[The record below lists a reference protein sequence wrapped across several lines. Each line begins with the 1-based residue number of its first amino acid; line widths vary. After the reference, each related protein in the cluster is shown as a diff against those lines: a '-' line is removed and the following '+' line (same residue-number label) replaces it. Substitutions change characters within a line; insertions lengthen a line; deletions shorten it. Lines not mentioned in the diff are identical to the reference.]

1 MNKREFFVVFLIL
14 FFVTAI
20 FFYKTF
26 LHGLV
31 PFPGDLLIA
40 EYNPWKTYS
49 YLGYNPGSYPNKAQY
64 FDVLRQFYPWKT
76 FAVDL
81 IKQGALPLWN
91 PYNFSGAPL
100 ISNFQSAIFY
110 PMGIFYLILPQ
121 IAAWTFLVLLQPFL
135 ALIFT
140 YFYVRKIGISKIGS
154 VSAAISFAFSS
165 FMSVWLEYNI
175 VGHVILWLPLSLLAI
190 EMLLRK
196 VTVLWT
202 VLFIVSILFALLA
215 GHPQIFTYSLVF
227 ILAYLIFRIFNLR
240 KLLFFFLLVIL
251 AVGIGVMQV
260 IPGIEL
266 IKESARASHDYNF
279 LIHKILIQPWQFIM
293 MIVPDFFGN
302 PATRNYWIEDTY
314 IGKVT
319 YIGLIP
325 LLFVLLSFTNLKK
338 SFIFFF
344 TVVGGL
350 ILLISSNNPF
360 TAILYKANLPFIS
373 SSAPTLSIFLFC
385 FCISILSGF
394 GIDIYR
400 FGKWRVTKTIR
411 LIAPLILVIL
421 FLWIVVLLVPHLI
434 SDKLTE
440 NITVA
445 KRNLLFATLLIG
457 IGAFL
462 MLIGVLRRKV
472 VFLVLILLLI
482 IQTGDLFRYFTK
494 FNPFVPKE
502 LVFPNA
508 QVLEFIKKES
518 GIDRFWGYGS
528 ANIEANFATQYGLF
542 STDGYDPL
550 YPKRYGEFIQASE
563 NGKIGTK
570 FTARTR
576 SDARIVFG
584 SGETDL
590 SSNVYR
596 LKVLDLLG
604 VKYVFDRVENGST
617 EKTFSSDRFKL
628 IYEKDGWKV
637 FENQK
642 ALPRAFLALE
652 YKVFNSKEEFEEIFF
667 DKTFDPSK
675 TILLEEKPSSY
686 SSSEEVPS
694 GTSES
699 RSSRQARTVSLVSYK
714 PNQIIFSTN
723 NQRDQILFL
732 SDTYYPGWK
741 AFVDAKETKIYR
753 ANYAFRAV
761 VVPEGKHTVIMKY
774 DPDSFKIGL
783 IISSLS
789 LVLMPIFILYLFIVN
804 KKRYNKRNEK

>member
-31 PFPGDLLIA
+31 SFPGDLLIA

-64 FDVLRQFYPWKT
+64 FDVLRQLYPWKT

-81 IKQGALPLWN
+81 IKQGILPLWN

-100 ISNFQSAIFY
+100 ISNFQSAVFY
-110 PMGIFYLILPQ
+110 PLGIFYLILPQ
-121 IAAWTFLVLLQPFL
+121 ISAWTFLVIAQPLF
-135 ALIFT
+135 ATFFT
-140 YFYVRKIGISKIGS
+140 YLFSRKIGISKIGS
-154 VSAAISFAFSS
+154 LLAAISFAFSS

-190 EMLLRK
+190 EMLLK
-196 VTVLWT
+196 KATTQWIIILIAS
-202 VLFIVSILFALLA
+202 IVFSLLA
-215 GHPQIFTYSLVF
+215 GHPQIFAYSLVF

-240 KLLFFFLLVIL
+240 KLLFFLLLVIL
-251 AVGIGVMQV
+251 AVGIGAMQV

-266 IKESARASHDYNF
+266 IKESARVSHDYNF

-325 LLFVLLSFTNLKK
+325 LLFVLFSFKNIKK

-344 TVVGGL
+344 TAIGGL
-350 ILLISSNNPF
+350 ILLISSHNPF
-360 TAILYKANLPFIS
+360 TAILYKFNLPFVS

-400 FGKWRVTKTIR
+400 FEKWRITKTIKI
-411 LIAPLILVIL
+411 IAPLILVIL

-434 SDKLTE
+434 SDRLSQHL
-440 NITVA
+440 IVV
-445 KRNLLFATLLIG
+445 KRNLLYATFLIG
-457 IGAFL
+457 IGTFL
-462 MLIGVLRRKV
+462 ILVGTLKRKMI
-472 VFLVLILLLI
+472 FLVLILLLI
-482 IQTGDLFRYFTK
+482 LQTGDLFRYFTK

-508 QVLEFIKKES
+508 PVLEFLKKES

-528 ANIEANFATQYGLF
+528 AAIEANFATQYGIY

-550 YPKRYGEFIQASE
+550 YPKRYGEFIQTSE
-563 NGKIGTK
+563 NGKIGTE
-570 FTARTR
+570 FTGQTR
-576 SDARIVFG
+576 SDAFIARD

-590 SSNVYR
+590 SSNIYR
-596 LKVLDLLG
+596 LKILDILG
-604 VKYVFDRVENGST
+604 VRYVLDRVENGST
-617 EKTFSSDRFKL
+617 EKTFPSDRFKL
-628 IYEKDGWKV
+628 IYEKDEWKI

-642 ALPRAFLALE
+642 ALPRAFLASE
-652 YKVFNSKEEFEEIFF
+652 YKVFNSNEEFEEIFF
-667 DKTFDPSK
+667 DKNFDPSK
-675 TILLEEKPSSY
+675 TILLEGKPSSY
-686 SSSEEVPS
+686 SSIKEVPS

-723 NQRDQILFL
+723 NQSNQLLFL

-761 VVPEGKHTVIMKY
+761 VVPEGKHNVIMKY
-774 DPDSFKIGL
+774 DPDSFRVGMG
-783 IISSLS
+783 ISTIS
-789 LVLMPIFILYLFIVN
+789 FILTLILLIFLRIRP
-804 KKRYNKRNEK
+804 KSITM